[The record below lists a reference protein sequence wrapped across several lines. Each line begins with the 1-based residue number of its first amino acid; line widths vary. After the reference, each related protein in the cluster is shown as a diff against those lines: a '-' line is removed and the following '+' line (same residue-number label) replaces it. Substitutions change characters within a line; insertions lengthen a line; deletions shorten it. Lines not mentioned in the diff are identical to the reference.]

1 MDYIIFGLGLGA
13 TLTLVGW
20 ALREWGAAFRDRSS
34 SSEQTVLS
42 GYELVNQMAWQRFC
56 RACGAVLA
64 IFGLLV
70 LLATII
76 ATGLGLPNATGA
88 TIVLATIAVCAVAT
102 LVWLGLFLHRF
113 GARGILR
120 PKSMTPSSLPSV
132 SKAESHHVPGHV
144 KGSAPVMGPPLPGGG
159 TSLAPGQPLRPGVTA
174 LQDEDDADAEP
185 VEDHIAAGAESDEV
199 VEQASANERAVTE
212 SQPDDESRT
221 AEAMVADDDA
231 PDEPVDDA
239 NEVERE
245 RDILNAEGPNA
256 GKRRIVMLTT
266 KDDGDDEQPEP
277 DDTGSEEGG
286 STSTRPVKQVT
297 DTISI
302 QRVQPQSGTD
312 AESDHQSASEGD
324 IPSSSGRAEAVRKL
338 RQRRIKRLTRDS
350 STPE

>member
-76 ATGLGLPNATGA
+76 ATGLGLSNATGA

-120 PKSMTPSSLPSV
+120 PKSTKPSPLPSV
-132 SKAESHHVPGHV
+132 SKAASHHVPVHG
-144 KGSAPVMGPPLPGGG
+144 KGSAPVMGPPLPDGG
-159 TSLAPGQPLRPGVTA
+159 TSMAPGPSRPPGVRA

-185 VEDHIAAGAESDEV
+185 FEDHIAAGAETDEV
-199 VEQASANERAVTE
+199 VEHASTNERAVIE
-212 SQPDDESRT
+212 SQPDDEWRS
-221 AEAMVADDDA
+221 AEPVVANDDA
-231 PDEPVDDA
+231 PDEPDDDA
-239 NEVERE
+239 DEVVRERE
-245 RDILNAEGPNA
+245 VLSAQESNA

-266 KDDGDDEQPEP
+266 KDDGDDKQPVR
-277 DDTGSEEGG
+277 DDTGPEEGR
-286 STSTRPVKQVT
+286 SISTRPVRQVAG
-297 DTISI
+297 TISDEGT
-302 QRVQPQSGTD
+302 QSQSGTD
-312 AESDHQSASEGD
+312 AEGDHRSASEGD

-338 RQRRIKRLTRDS
+338 RQRRVKRLARDS